1 MSPTSPLSC
10 RSESAGQHFTPA
22 LTPRHS
28 LNQSD
33 QNVWRWG
40 SGIIIFRASGWF
52 QCASRMRT
60 AELEGWGRVEDGAA
74 SALGPGAWAA
84 GGHVGWGG
92 LGWRGVS
99 DGGKDMKGKDEVGT
113 QVGRA
118 SGAGYS
124 VRLRSR
130 GQDRLPRQLNG
141 KEPACNAGDLR
152 RPQLNSWAGKI
163 CWKKDRLPTLVF
175 WPGEFYTVHGV
186 AKSRTRLSDFHFLS
200 LVVQWLRIHLLNRR
214 YGFDCWSRKTP
225 HATNT
230 EPVCQSP
237 ALGDKRSR
245 RSEKPGNQ
253 S

>member
-1 MSPTSPLSC
+1 M
-10 RSESAGQHFTPA
+10 
-22 LTPRHS
+22 
-28 LNQSD
+28 
-33 QNVWRWG
+33 
-40 SGIIIFRASGWF
+40 
-52 QCASRMRT
+52 
-60 AELEGWGRVEDGAA
+60 
-74 SALGPGAWAA
+74 
-84 GGHVGWGG
+84 GWGG

-99 DGGKDMKGKDEVGT
+99 DGGKDMKAKDEVGT

-186 AKSRTRLSDFHFLS
+186 ARVGHD
-200 LVVQWLRIHLLNRR
+200 
-214 YGFDCWSRKTP
+214 
-225 HATNT
+225 
-230 EPVCQSP
+230 
-237 ALGDKRSR
+237 
-245 RSEKPGNQ
+245 
-253 S
+253 